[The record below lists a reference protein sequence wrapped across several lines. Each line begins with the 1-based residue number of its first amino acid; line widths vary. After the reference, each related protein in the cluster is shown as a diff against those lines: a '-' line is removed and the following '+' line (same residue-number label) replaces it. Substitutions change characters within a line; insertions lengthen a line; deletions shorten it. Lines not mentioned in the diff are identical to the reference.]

1 MFYDRDAA
9 VLKFPS
15 IVIYFLHEVSSVA
28 PHLIVK
34 FTLSLV
40 NKRLANYHTTI
51 IHWDFYA
58 HFLFS
63 NILLEV
69 EREVDLHQLPI
80 NCFP

>member
-1 MFYDRDAA
+1 M
-9 VLKFPS
+9 LKFAS

-28 PHLIVK
+28 SHLIVK

-51 IHWDFYA
+51 RWDFYT

-63 NILLEV
+63 NIFLVV

-80 NCFP
+80 KCFP